1 MTDWNPLDPDAASVH
16 YDLAEWSFDQ
26 RAEVAAT
33 FADEGIPHT
42 WDGDEVVVP
51 EELESRVD
59 ELFAE
64 LEERLGID
72 AEAPAELTFDE
83 AGGITEYDLSELAP
97 GDRAVLSAALVD
109 ARLPHRWSGATLE
122 VPTAVEDAVEEI
134 MDRVD
139 AGDVTVLDES
149 ESEAESRTVGLAE
162 LFGLADRLRRDP
174 LDADGLRMLVDALDE
189 IEPDRPPY
197 GTQLALWRQA
207 YDLADRLADFLAGG
221 DEPDELAAIATA
233 EQLHQLLADQV

>member
-1 MTDWNPLDPDAASVH
+1 MIDWNPLDPDAASVH
-16 YDLAEWSFDQ
+16 YDLSRWTFDQ

-33 FADEGIPHT
+33 FADEEIPHA

-51 EELESRVD
+51 EELEARVD

-64 LEERLGID
+64 LEVRLGID
-72 AEAPAELTFDE
+72 ADAEVVERGFDE

-97 GDRAVLSAALVD
+97 GDRAALAAALVD
-109 ARLPHRWSGATLE
+109 ARVPHRWNVASLE
-122 VPTAVEDAVEEI
+122 VPTAAEEAVEEI

-139 AGDVTVLDES
+139 AGDVTVLDDS
-149 ESEAESRTVGLAE
+149 ESDERTVGLAE

-174 LDADGLRMLVDALDE
+174 LDPEGLRMLVGALDE

-197 GTQLALWRQA
+197 GTQLALWRRA
-207 YDLADRLADFLAGG
+207 YELADRLADFLAGG
-221 DEPDELAAIATA
+221 DEPDELAAITTA
-233 EQLHQLLADQV
+233 EQLHELLADQV

>member
-16 YDLAEWSFDQ
+16 YDLAAWTFDQ

-42 WDGDEVVVP
+42 WEGDEVVVP
-51 EELESRVD
+51 EELEEQVD

-64 LEERLGID
+64 LEVRLGID
-72 AEAPAELTFDE
+72 AGAEVTELDFDE
-83 AGGITEYDLSELAP
+83 SGGVTEYDLSELAP
-97 GDRAVLSAALVD
+97 GDRAALAAVLVE
-109 ARLPHRWSGATLE
+109 ARLPHRWNAASLE
-122 VPTAVEDAVEEI
+122 VPTVAEEAVEEI

-149 ESEAESRTVGLAE
+149 GPDERTVGLAE

-174 LDADGLRMLVDALDE
+174 LDAEGLRMLVDALDE

-207 YDLADRLADFLAGG
+207 HELTDRLGDFLAGG
-221 DEPDELAAIATA
+221 DEPDELAAITTA